1 MCGIVGKINFNNI
14 DINNINIE
22 ERTLTK
28 MMKKIKHRGPDDEGV
43 FIENGVGLGFVRLSI
58 LDLSTAGHQ
67 PMISDDNRYVLIF
80 NGEVYNY
87 IELRE
92 ELKKK
97 GYEFKGGSDT
107 EVVLKSYQEWGKSC
121 LDKFNGMWAF
131 VIYDKETKEVFGA
144 RDRFGIK
151 PFYYYRDDN
160 TFIFASE
167 IKAIR
172 VAVDKLS
179 INDQAVFD
187 YLSFNRT
194 DYGERTFYNEI
205 YKIPHGHYFTINVD
219 GEFTL
224 DKWYDLEKHCNKKE
238 QITPQEYE
246 ELLTSSVKLRM
257 RSDVPVGVCLSGGLD
272 SSAIASIVSKK
283 LKIDDIYTFSA
294 IYDKGQ
300 KGDESEFIEELTPF
314 LNNMKYIKPDA
325 KSLFENLHDF
335 VANLDE
341 PVPTTSI
348 YAQYSVMKLA
358 NRDAVVTLD
367 GQGADEQ
374 LAGYHYF
381 YGFYFKELLTQLSF
395 VKLFSEMYDYLRLH
409 KSLFG
414 IKTLAFF
421 LLPKRLKMNLN
432 LKKVAYIQSSFYKN
446 YNGNN
451 TLVDGLYS
459 SGSLKKSLINHFE
472 YKLEHLLKWSDLNSM
487 RFSIESRVPFLD
499 YRLVEQTLSL
509 QNDSYIKKGM
519 TKYILR
525 ESMKSIL
532 PEKIRLRYDKMGFET
547 PEDEWFREDFFVN
560 MINEILNNPSDEFKK
575 YIDTEITKKMYDRHL
590 NREINCSRDIWK
602 WINLDLWLK
611 AQ

>member
-1 MCGIVGKINFNNI
+1 MCGIIGKIDFSKRAI
-14 DINNINIE
+14 QE
-22 ERTLTK
+22 ETLRK
-28 MMKKIKHRGPDDEGV
+28 MMQTIEHRGPDDNGV
-43 FIENGVGLGFVRLSI
+43 FLDDGVGLGFVRLSI
-58 LDLSTAGHQ
+58 LDLSQAGHQ
-67 PMISDDNRYVLIF
+67 PMISDNNRYVLVY

-87 IELRE
+87 IELRQELE
-92 ELKKK
+92 EK
-97 GYEFKGGSDT
+97 GYTFSSGSDT
-107 EVVLKSYQEWGKSC
+107 EVVLKSYQEWGKDC
-121 LDKFNGMWAF
+121 LHKFNGMWAF
-131 VIYDKETKEVFGA
+131 VIYDKETKEIFGA
-144 RDRFGIK
+144 RDRFGVK
-151 PFYYYRDDN
+151 PFYYFKDEN
-160 TFIFASE
+160 SFMFASE

-172 VAVDKLS
+172 VALDKLT

-194 DYGERTFYNEI
+194 DYGEQTFYNEI
-205 YKIPHGHYFTINVD
+205 YRVPHGHCFTLNLK
-219 GEFTL
+219 GEFKL
-224 DKWYDLEKHCNKKE
+224 EKWYELEKHCNKKE
-238 QITPQEYE
+238 KITPEEYA

-283 LKIDDIYTFSA
+283 LNIKDIHSFSA
-294 IYDKGQ
+294 VYERGQ
-300 KGDESEFIEELTPF
+300 NGDESEFIEELSPF
-314 LNNMKYIKPDA
+314 LENMKYTKPNA
-325 KSLFENLHDF
+325 KELFDNLSDF
-335 VANLDE
+335 VSNLDE

-348 YAQYSVMKLA
+348 FAQYSVMKLA
-358 NRDAVVTLD
+358 NKHAVVTLD

-381 YGFYFKELLTQLSF
+381 YGFYFKELLTKLSF
-395 VKLFSEMYDYLRLH
+395 VKLFSEMFDYMRLH

-432 LKKVAYIQSSFYKN
+432 VKKVAYIQNDFYKN
-446 YNGNN
+446 HNGNN
-451 TLVDGLYS
+451 TVVDGLYS
-459 SGSLKKSLINHFE
+459 SETLKKSLINHFE

-547 PEDEWFREDFFVN
+547 PEDEWFREDFFAEI
-560 MINEILNNPSDEFKK
+560 INEILNNPTEKFKK
-575 YIDTEITKKMYDRHL
+575 YIDTEVAKEMYSKHL
-590 NREINCSRDIWK
+590 KRESNCSRDIWK
-602 WINLDLWLK
+602 WINLHLWLN

>member
-1 MCGIVGKINFNNI
+1 MCGIIGKIDFSKRAI
-14 DINNINIE
+14 QE
-22 ERTLTK
+22 KTLRK
-28 MMKKIKHRGPDDEGV
+28 MMQTIEHRGPDDNGV
-43 FIENGVGLGFVRLSI
+43 FLDDGVGLGFVRLSI
-58 LDLSTAGHQ
+58 LDLSQAGHQ
-67 PMISDDNRYVLIF
+67 PMISDNNRYVLVY

-87 IELRE
+87 IELRQELE
-92 ELKKK
+92 EK
-97 GYEFKGGSDT
+97 GYTFSSGSDT
-107 EVVLKSYQEWGKSC
+107 EVVLKSYQEWGKDC
-121 LDKFNGMWAF
+121 LHKFNGMWAF
-131 VIYDKETKEVFGA
+131 VIYDKETKEIFGA
-144 RDRFGIK
+144 RDRFGVK
-151 PFYYYRDDN
+151 PFYYFKDEN
-160 TFIFASE
+160 SFMFASE

-172 VAVDKLS
+172 VALGKLT

-194 DYGERTFYNEI
+194 DYSERTFYNEI
-205 YKIPHGHYFTINVD
+205 YKVPHGHCFTLNLK
-219 GEFTL
+219 GEFKL
-224 DKWYDLEKHCNKKE
+224 EKWYELEEHCNKKE
-238 QITPQEYE
+238 KITSEEYA

-283 LKIDDIYTFSA
+283 LNIKDIHSFSA
-294 IYDKGQ
+294 VYDKGQ
-300 KGDESEFIEELTPF
+300 KGDESEFIEELSPF
-314 LNNMKYIKPDA
+314 LQNMKYTKPNA
-325 KSLFENLHDF
+325 KELFDNLSDF
-335 VANLDE
+335 VNNLDE

-348 YAQYSVMKLA
+348 FAQYSVMKLA
-358 NRDAVVTLD
+358 KRHAVVTLD

-381 YGFYFKELLTQLSF
+381 YGFYFKELLTKLSF
-395 VKLFSEMYDYLRLH
+395 VKLFSEMFDYMRLH

-421 LLPKRLKMNLN
+421 LLPKKLKMNLN
-432 LKKVAYIQSSFYKN
+432 VKKVAYIQNDFYKN
-446 YNGNN
+446 HNGSN
-451 TLVDGLYS
+451 TVVDGLYS
-459 SGSLKKSLINHFE
+459 SETLKKSLINHFE

-547 PEDEWFREDFFVN
+547 PEDEWFREDFFAE
-560 MINEILNNPSDEFKK
+560 MINEILNNPTEKFKK
-575 YIDTEITKKMYDRHL
+575 YIDTEVAKEMYRKHL
-590 NREINCSRDIWK
+590 KRESNCSRDIWK
-602 WINLDLWLK
+602 WINLHLWLN

>member
-1 MCGIVGKINFNNI
+1 
-14 DINNINIE
+14 
-22 ERTLTK
+22 
-28 MMKKIKHRGPDDEGV
+28 
-43 FIENGVGLGFVRLSI
+43 
-58 LDLSTAGHQ
+58 
-67 PMISDDNRYVLIF
+67 
-80 NGEVYNY
+80 
-87 IELRE
+87 
-92 ELKKK
+92 
-97 GYEFKGGSDT
+97 
-107 EVVLKSYQEWGKSC
+107 
-121 LDKFNGMWAF
+121 
-131 VIYDKETKEVFGA
+131 
-144 RDRFGIK
+144 
-151 PFYYYRDDN
+151 
-160 TFIFASE
+160 
-167 IKAIR
+167 
-172 VAVDKLS
+172 
-179 INDQAVFD
+179 
-187 YLSFNRT
+187 
-194 DYGERTFYNEI
+194 
-205 YKIPHGHYFTINVD
+205 
-219 GEFTL
+219 
-224 DKWYDLEKHCNKKE
+224 
-238 QITPQEYE
+238 
-246 ELLTSSVKLRM
+246 
-257 RSDVPVGVCLSGGLD
+257 
-272 SSAIASIVSKK
+272 
-283 LKIDDIYTFSA
+283 
-294 IYDKGQ
+294 
-300 KGDESEFIEELTPF
+300 
-314 LNNMKYIKPDA
+314 
-325 KSLFENLHDF
+325 
-335 VANLDE
+335 
-341 PVPTTSI
+341 
-348 YAQYSVMKLA
+348 MKLA

-547 PEDEWFREDFFVN
+547 PEDEWFREDCFVN